1 VTTVWDREADV
12 RRLAAERMPMVN
24 GTRERLRYLRDD
36 PIEADE
42 VRAVAAARLN

>member
-12 RRLAAERMPMVN
+12 RRLAAERVPVVKL
-24 GTRERLRYLRDD
+24 TRERLRYLGAD
-36 PIEADE
+36 PIETDE